1 MSPSITTEQPKRRSL
16 LDIQDDFLALDD
28 LIDEVGGEI
37 TDPRVE
43 HALDSLIHE
52 MGVERDRKL
61 DGYCA
66 FIRELELRSAARN
79 EEVERLQ
86 LRIKR
91 DVNVIIWLKTRM
103 IEFLR
108 SINTKK
114 VETDRFVMSRC
125 ANGGKLRFAT
135 PATTAT
141 YQPITSPRSSVTAS
155 TRTRSARISKRGSRF
170 PVASSMIAGSICGFP
185 DFVLGF

>member
-1 MSPSITTEQPKRRSL
+1 MSTTTKREANGATTKRRSL

-66 FIRELELRSAARN
+66 FIRELELRSAARK

-91 DVNVIIWLKTRM
+91 DANVIGWLKTRM

-114 VETDRFVMSRC
+114 VETDRFVLSRC
-125 ANGGKLRFAT
+125 ANGGKAPLRYPSDYRDL
-135 PATTAT
+135 PADYVVQVISYRIDTDK
-141 YQPITSPRSSVTAS
+141 IRKDLEEGKKVKGCFIED
-155 TRTRSARISKRGSRF
+155 RGEHLRIS
-170 PVASSMIAGSICGFP
+170 
-185 DFVLGF
+185 